1 MKNTMQPYRR
11 QTREA
16 EEDPED
22 RHFTYGRPSAPAWIA
37 AAAVAFAFFLLGGF
51 IKTYRQLDALRDESR
66 QEIAELR
73 EAVRR
78 LQAQST
84 STAPVRPSAPLS
96 QLETLPS
103 PPFRND
109 RPARSA
115 RVERSRDTRQAYRPD
130 PRFPSTEPL
139 NPIPANR
146 ALPGVRPANSPPPA
160 SAGDL
165 ALQNLPAG
173 IGFAPDGED
182 LRRMSPPARNG
193 NAPTDDLAHS
203 PAGGG
208 YRVVSI
214 SNAQKRVMVEGG
226 RDLGL
231 GEGARLELIR
241 DGRWIADLRVVDVF
255 ANQSSCEV
263 LQASLNPEPGDTIRR
278 PARDR

>member
-1 MKNTMQPYRR
+1 MQPYRKP
-11 QTREA
+11 TREP

-51 IKTYRQLDALRDESR
+51 IKTYRQLDALRAESR
-66 QEIAELR
+66 QEIADLR

-84 STAPVRPSAPLS
+84 STVPVRPSAPLS
-96 QLETLPS
+96 QLEPLPS
-103 PPFRND
+103 APLRQQ
-109 RPARSA
+109 RPARPA
-115 RVERSRDTRQAYRPD
+115 RLDQNRDLRQAGRPEA
-130 PRFPSTEPL
+130 RFPSAEAPFPRQRNNPAPL
-139 NPIPANR
+139 RSAIA
-146 ALPGVRPANSPPPA
+146 PPPA
-160 SAGDL
+160 SAAEL
-165 ALQNLPAG
+165 VLRNLPAG
-173 IGFAPDGED
+173 IGFASEGETAGED
-182 LRRMSPPARNG
+182 VRQMSPPARNG
-193 NAPTDDLAHS
+193 KPAAADLPPAPG
-203 PAGGG
+203 GGG
-208 YRVVSI
+208 YQVVSI

-231 GEGARLELIR
+231 GEGTRLELTR

-278 PARDR
+278 PIRER